1 MSSVQALLAKD
12 PEAAVVIC
20 VPHPPTAED
29 AARLVRAL
37 ELGIR
42 VALPTRAE
50 AADLHAAREAA
61 TGGGIL
67 VHPSLVDAIVRG
79 LHLRAG
85 LSQRINL
92 TEREREVM
100 QHVVAGKTTAE
111 IGNLLGI
118 RYYTVQS
125 HLKNL
130 FRKLEVSSRTE
141 AAAVALRHHLL

>member
-1 MSSVQALLAKD
+1 MASVQVLLAKD
-12 PEAAVVIC
+12 PDAAVVIC
-20 VPHPPTAED
+20 VPHPPTPED

-42 VALPTRAE
+42 VVLPLHAE
-50 AADLHAAREAA
+50 TAALHAARDAA
-61 TGGGIL
+61 TSGGIL

-79 LHLRAG
+79 LHVRAG
-85 LSQRINL
+85 LSQRISL
-92 TEREREVM
+92 TDRERDVM
-100 QHVVAGKTTAE
+100 KHVVAGRTTAE
-111 IGNLLGI
+111 IGLLLGI